1 MRYMHEI
8 FLLSQ
13 KNPNTNWKEVR
24 AKYIVNDSYRNIEL
38 IILSKY
44 VNIIICIFK
53 GLGSRRYLKKEL
65 NEVRELWAEFFIV
78 ECL

>member
-1 MRYMHEI
+1 MKI

-13 KNPNTNWKEVR
+13 KNLNTNWKEVR
-24 AKYIVNDSYRNIEL
+24 TKYIVNDSFRNIKL

-44 VNIIICIFK
+44 IIIICICK
-53 GLGSRRYLKKEL
+53 GLGLGSRRYSKKEL
-65 NEVRELWAEFFIV
+65 NEVQELWAEFFTV